1 MSKILNK
8 NENIFVN
15 KHKVFNDLS
24 VMVHNL
30 WSFAFF
36 DIFSEIDF
44 QDDEFNFQQPLPAE
58 PGENHTEGR
67 SSRSETPSFS
77 TNPLKNMKNYIIRI
91 LPGNV

>member
-1 MSKILNK
+1 MT
-8 NENIFVN
+8 FQ
-15 KHKVFNDLS
+15 
-24 VMVHNL
+24 L
-30 WSFAFF
+30 WSITYGASPFLIF
-36 DIFSEIDF
+36 FSEIDF

>member
-1 MSKILNK
+1 MFIFRDNLNLFKILNK
-8 NENIFVN
+8 NENFSL
-15 KHKVFNDLS
+15 F
-24 VMVHNL
+24 
-30 WSFAFF
+30 FAK
-36 DIFSEIDF
+36 IDF
-44 QDDEFNFQQPLPAE
+44 KDDEFNFQQPLPAE

>member
-1 MSKILNK
+1 MFKIMNK
-8 NENIFVN
+8 NEN
-15 KHKVFNDLS
+15 LS
-24 VMVHNL
+24 VKLFNNHKL
-30 WSFAFF
+30 SYDSYFK
-36 DIFSEIDF
+36 
-44 QDDEFNFQQPLPAE
+44 DDEFNFQQPLPAE